1 MLSLIC
7 ISTMSDV
14 IKFTEQ
20 EMQSIAKLQNDY
32 QQHIFIL
39 GQVDLEKTDLEQQIK
54 ELTLRRTEVFENWKK
69 TQQEEDNLLNSL
81 SQKYGDGSLNLKDG
95 TFKPIPKQ

>member
-1 MLSLIC
+1 
-7 ISTMSDV
+7 MSDV

-32 QQHIFIL
+32 QQHIFTL